1 MQITITADGGEAYQL
16 IRAIAGTTAH
26 LTVET
31 EPKEELKEEPKAA
44 EKKRVEPE
52 KANRT
57 IHYFH
62 PATNSFFMVKRGE
75 EFPQSA
81 EFKEAL
87 EMTKTEWDKRKALAA
102 KPMVKPEVITDEK
115 EIPQEVKDVVEA
127 KEAPTES
134 TAIAE
139 APPAVS
145 LVDIKTAV
153 KAKLKAKPD
162 ARAKVAEMVGKFGA
176 DRLSN
181 LDESKYVE
189 FIKEVQA
196 L

>member
-1 MQITITADGGEAYQL
+1 MQITITADGGEAYKL
-16 IRAIAGTTAH
+16 IQAIAGTKV
-26 LTVET
+26 TVSTVPESAPEEEPQT
-31 EPKEELKEEPKAA
+31 EEKKKWEPKKAT
-44 EKKRVEPE
+44 
-52 KANRT
+52 KAMY
-57 IHYFH
+57 YFH
-62 PATNSFFMVKRGE
+62 PDTNSFFMIKRGE
-75 EFPQSA
+75 EFPHSP
-81 EFKEAL
+81 EFEESL

-102 KPMVKPEVITDEK
+102 KPKEKQEVITDEK
-115 EIPQEVKDVVEA
+115 AIPQEIKNVVDA
-127 KEAPTES
+127 KAALSES

-139 APPAVS
+139 APPAIS

-153 KAKLKAKPD
+153 KAKLMAKPD
-162 ARAKVAEMVGKFGA
+162 VRAKVAEMVGKFGA